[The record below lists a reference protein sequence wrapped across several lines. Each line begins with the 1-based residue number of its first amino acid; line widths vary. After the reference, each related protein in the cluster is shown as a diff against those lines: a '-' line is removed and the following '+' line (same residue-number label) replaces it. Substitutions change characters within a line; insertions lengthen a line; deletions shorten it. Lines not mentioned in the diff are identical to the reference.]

1 MTRHATQ
8 PELLALTHTNLALAL
23 LAAYWAPGYATIPAA
38 VLTHYTLTVAASKAL
53 HWHTPHTLE
62 HTHLILRTH
71 AANSI
76 RALAWLITALATTA
90 LHALATIHRHTLP
103 ANT

>member
-38 VLTHYTLTVAASKAL
+38 VLTYYALTATAAKTL
-53 HWHTPHTLE
+53 HWDLPHTLDG
-62 HTHLILRTH
+62 THRILRTH
-71 AANSI
+71 TANLI
-76 RALAWLITALATTA
+76 QALAWLITALATAT
-90 LHALATIHRHTLP
+90 LHALATAHRHTLP
-103 ANT
+103 AA